1 MKQQTPK
8 LRDLLRTAPPRRAAP
23 TSPPQL
29 SPPESAHR
37 PRPNRGTERGAP
49 PAPRPRCPPR
59 PREGSPRVAALPP
72 PPGAAQPPP
81 PPGSALAGAPLPAA
95 PAPRPPPLSPGKR
108 RRAPRGGGA
117 AAAAGSG
124 AGCGERSSVRSLPP
138 SRPRTARRIPRPR
151 RQTLL
156 AADRSGAA
164 PPGEARRGAE
174 RTGLGAEP
182 RRPRPAA
189 PRQTFSRHFSPNSAA
204 AARWGGPAVP
214 APTGGPGRAGP
225 GGGGGGKRSLSAP
238 HSAPG
243 DRGRR
248 NGAGLGTCPPPRR
261 GPAERGAEAGA
272 VPRRRRTPTS
282 TSLLAL
288 GVHSPRNALHGAA
301 AAAARGCRQNPDR
314 TGPPRAAPRREP
326 RAPPAAPRA
335 RRPPAPHGA
344 SGSGRVTE
352 PRPRGCRCDGCPGG
366 CPCRVSPPRPP
377 RGSLRMTA
385 PLPFGR
391 TVSQSRVP
399 TSDSAARP
407 PASSPLP

>member
-1 MKQQTPK
+1 M
-8 LRDLLRTAPPRRAAP
+8 RR
-23 TSPPQL
+23 
-29 SPPESAHR
+29 R
-37 PRPNRGTERGAP
+37 PRGA
-49 PAPRPRCPPR
+49 
-59 PREGSPRVAALPP
+59 GL
-72 PPGAAQPPP
+72 G
-81 PPGSALAGAPLPAA
+81 
-95 PAPRPPPLSPGKR
+95 
-108 RRAPRGGGA
+108 
-117 AAAAGSG
+117 AGSG
-124 AGCGERSSVRSLPP
+124 ARREERSSVRALPP

-164 PPGEARRGAE
+164 PPGGAQRGAARRERGAE
-174 RTGLGAEP
+174 QS
-182 RRPRPAA
+182 RPRPAA

-204 AARWGGPAVP
+204 AARRGSPAVP

-225 GGGGGGKRSLSAP
+225 GMGGGRGGRERSRSALRG
-238 HSAPG
+238 APG

-335 RRPPAPHGA
+335 RRPPAPPGA
-344 SGSGRVTE
+344 LGSLRETE
-352 PRPRGCRCDGCPGG
+352 PRPRGCRCEGSPDGPAAPAGV
-366 CPCRVSPPRPP
+366 RV
-377 RGSLRMTA
+377 
-385 PLPFGR
+385 
-391 TVSQSRVP
+391 V
-399 TSDSAARP
+399 
-407 PASSPLP
+407 